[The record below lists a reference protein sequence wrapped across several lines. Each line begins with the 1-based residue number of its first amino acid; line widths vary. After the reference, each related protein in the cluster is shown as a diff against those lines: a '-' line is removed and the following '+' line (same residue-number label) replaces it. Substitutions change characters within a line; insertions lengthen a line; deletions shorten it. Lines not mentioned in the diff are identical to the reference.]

1 MPFHFVRVDYAAR
14 RKILLLL
21 LILMLFGCYKLMPS
35 LSNSE
40 QEIHFELTDFS
51 VLKSNQFPPTHP
63 VVLNYLRGHHM
74 TPPSKLGYKF
84 PTEPIVRSQHEKEL
98 RQIFSEREPGFFVE
112 CGAHDGEFYSNT
124 LELELLKNWT
134 GLLIEMD
141 PKLLKSLK
149 TKHRNAWIAGV
160 CVSPHNNFTEL
171 ELIMG
176 DQINYWSKGETFVR
190 TPGNMNDKEARNL
203 KKSGFMVE
211 CFPLVSQLAA
221 INITHVD
228 FLSLDVQGLE
238 MDILA
243 TILVDSGIT
252 VDYILAEHTLIPN
265 GKNSMKEFLISKGYE
280 LIFDHFND
288 FLFKRRIIN
297 TN

>member
-40 QEIHFELTDFS
+40 QEI
-51 VLKSNQFPPTHP
+51 QFLGAKIQP
-63 VVLNYLRGHHM
+63 VSTY
-74 TPPSKLGYKF
+74 PPSGVELPSRPPYDSSIKAWLQVPDGTYK
-84 PTEPIVRSQHEKEL
+84 
-98 RQIFSEREPGFFVE
+98 
-112 CGAHDGEFYSNT
+112 
-124 LELELLKNWT
+124 
-134 GLLIEMD
+134 MD